1 MSSTVIRDSVV
12 SSPNALITPSTKS
25 SLSQTIPWVSTYI
38 TLIPAARAAVQRAR
52 LVFLGPDTNTTQ
64 CLGRGAL
71 GGSFP
76 HQKQK
81 KRGSNIV
88 VWNCKWIYFSVKLPS

>member
-12 SSPNALITPSTKS
+12 SSPNALIITPSTKS
-25 SLSQTIPWVSTYI
+25 SLSQIIPWVSMYI

-64 CLGRGAL
+64 CLGRGDL

-81 KRGSNIV
+81 KGDRI
-88 VWNCKWIYFSVKLPS
+88 